1 MSATKVTKK
10 QRVAE
15 ALKGK
20 GTIQP
25 FYAFNYLGETRLA
38 ATINQLKKEGWKID
52 TKMENGTNKFGD
64 DIRYAKYYLVEAPQ

>member
-1 MSATKVTKK
+1 MSKVTKK

-25 FYAFNYLGETRLA
+25 YYAFNYLGETRLA
-38 ATINQLKKEGWKID
+38 ATINQLKRDGWNIR
-52 TKMENGTNKFGD
+52 TTRESGVNKFGEK
-64 DIRYAKYYLVEAPQ
+64 ITYAKYHLVEAPE